1 MEQQMDSKTKHTEG
15 VSLHRFI
22 QLAGLVDACEA
33 DARLNFR
40 CAKRADSINN
50 RGAADYFRARAT
62 KALRVAQ
69 IAALRAGL

>member
-1 MEQQMDSKTKHTEG
+1 MT
-15 VSLHRFI
+15 LHREL
-22 QLAGLVDACEA
+22 QLFSLIDTCEA

-50 RGAADYFRARAT
+50 RSAAALFRARAT

-69 IAALRAGL
+69 IATLKAGV